1 MNNSLIIFIMPVLLL
16 FIFIGLPLII
26 ILSIRRR
33 NNYPIQ
39 KDIQPFLAPDE
50 TLLGCTRVSIG
61 TDGVVTDTLGQRSEA
76 FVTLPGDAYYAGLT
90 DKRILLVA
98 DKHRNKVFSFT
109 FPEILGFDYSR
120 DGGWVSSDIVPDFL
134 YIRLHGV
141 TLVLKAQGKKWW
153 ERAEQMMIVY
163 KRMQQK
169 F

>member
-1 MNNSLIIFIMPVLLL
+1 MSNSLIILIMPVLFL

-26 ILSIRRR
+26 ILTIRRR

-39 KDIQPFLAPDE
+39 NDIQPFLAPGE
-50 TLLGCTRVSIG
+50 TLLGCTRVSISA
-61 TDGVVTDTLGQRSEA
+61 DGVVTDTLGQRSEA
-76 FVTLPGDAYYAGLT
+76 FVTLPGDTYYAGLT

-98 DKHRNKVFSFT
+98 DKHRNKVFSFP

-120 DGGWVSSDIVPDFL
+120 DGGWASSNLIPGFL
-134 YIRLHGV
+134 YIRLRGA

-153 ERAEQMMIVY
+153 QRAEQMMIVY